1 MASCFKRTNP
11 NLSSSDYAR
20 RRGDKTV
27 YRNIRDNIRNNVP
40 QKTANKPGSVNYDL
54 CKKVGTIKSTMDYE
68 TRMHLQKGEN
78 LTDYTKFDPCK
89 NYYYGLFGG
98 NSRIVQKANMKIIQ
112 DYQIA
117 SQTSAAFDTSLDRL
131 LPVSPSFWTDPS
143 TTDISQFV
151 SYPKM
156 YQENRGLCRYQWQL
170 GKDPLVSMANKS
182 VAYTSSATAI
192 NNRLFGFSLGRLKNV
207 VIENP

>member
-27 YRNIRDNIRNNVP
+27 YRNIRDNIRDNVP

-68 TRMHLQKGEN
+68 TRMQLQKGEN
-78 LTDYTKFDPCK
+78 LTDYTKFDPCTD
-89 NYYYGLFGG
+89 YYYGLFGG
-98 NSRIVQKANMKIIQ
+98 NSRIVHKPNMKRIQ

-117 SQTSAAFDTSLDRL
+117 SQTGVPFSTKSDQL
-131 LPVSPSFWTDPS
+131 LPVSQTFWSDPS
-143 TTDISQFV
+143 STDISQFV
-151 SYPKM
+151 CFPKM
-156 YQENRGLCRYQWQL
+156 YEENRGLCRSQSQI
-170 GKDPLVSMANKS
+170 GKDPLLSMANKS
-182 VAYTSSATAI
+182 VAYTTSATAI
-192 NNRLFGFSLGRLKNV
+192 NSRLFGFSLGPLKNI
-207 VIENP
+207 VINP

>member
-1 MASCFKRTNP
+1 MASCFQRTNP
-11 NLSSSDYAR
+11 NLSCSDYSR

-27 YRNIRDNIRNNVP
+27 YRNIRNNIRGNVP
-40 QKTANKPGSVNYDL
+40 QKTGNKPGSVNYDL

-68 TRMHLQKGEN
+68 TRMQIQKGEN

-89 NYYYGLFGG
+89 DYYYGLFGG
-98 NSRIVQKANMKIIQ
+98 NSRIVQKPNMKLIQ
-112 DYQIA
+112 DYRIV
-117 SQTSAAFDTSLDRL
+117 SQTSTTFDTKLDGL
-131 LPVSPSFWTDPS
+131 IDVEQGFWTDPS

-151 SYPKM
+151 CYPKM
-156 YQENRGLCRYQWQL
+156 HQENRGLCRSRSQL

-192 NNRLFGFSLGRLKNV
+192 NNRLFGFSLGPVKN
-207 VIENP
+207 IIIPP